1 MSQDSDEDLEEWDK
15 RMREQRRVTINPSGI
30 TSNLQDTINSI
41 WTRLSELVP
50 GAKETAVQED
60 NSQTPDTQAL
70 TIILGHGSYPVKD
83 KHEIEKS
90 KFARLLSDHFYLHS
104 MAPFGTSN
112 SFDVCASRPGSRINT
127 ERAFLKAL
135 DDIKR
140 GNNNLPDCTKGSFI
154 QFADKVAKKTTEIIG
169 SEMVEYTA
177 SQTKKTIQK
186 IGLKQEEI
194 VASNRW
200 EQQIVNQRYTTS
212 GRNSKKLNN
221 IYDSSLRQ
229 YQLDKVNP
237 DLTPKLAFDKLNLSI
252 FECSDDYYDGYFV
265 HCLSYCRES
274 PESPLLSQ
282 PKILICNNICNLL
295 EFEHW
300 ENTKKI
306 WNLPSPTKEGIYSPR
321 EDPDIIELMKTVG
334 NMIVSWNNSNDKTP
348 YFKIIV
354 IDRCIRQSNSVML
367 YALTFVLKDF
377 IIKILTK
384 GNGRYN
390 SIFPSSGENITDFIT
405 SIGNQLSVYSYL
417 TACRDVKL
425 PCTDEIQ
432 FLEEIK
438 SIIKIIKS
446 VQPTP
451 SQDILEQKKEKQLS
465 ILETVAENLETELEE
480 STTCSNVSSSS
491 MDECFFPKDL
501 KLDFTREEMAKSDWQ
516 LSQLAT
522 TGYLAPEGGGGGVS
536 DEERL
541 EQERL
546 AAQERERLAAQ
557 ERERLAAQERERLAA
572 QERERL
578 EQERLERERL
588 ERERLEQERL
598 EQERLERERL
608 EQERLEQERLE
619 RERIQ
624 RARIQRERLAAQERE
639 RLAAEMRKD
648 IALWQTQKTPRDE
661 EYNENKN
668 KKVNYSEIGGSKT
681 RRKKTKTKKTRR
693 KKSKTKKTRRKKTKS
708 KKTRKR

>member
-480 STTCSNVSSSS
+480 STTCSNVSSSRS

-522 TGYLAPEGGGGGVS
+522 TGYLAPEGGGGGGGVS
-536 DEERL
+536 DE
-541 EQERL
+541 
-546 AAQERERLAAQ
+546 
-557 ERERLAAQERERLAA
+557 
-572 QERERL
+572 
-578 EQERLERERL
+578 
-588 ERERLEQERL
+588 
-598 EQERLERERL
+598 
-608 EQERLEQERLE
+608 ERLEQERLE

-624 RARIQRERLAAQERE
+624 RARIQQERLAAQERE

-668 KKVNYSEIGGSKT
+668 KKVNYSEIGGSKSKKY
-681 RRKKTKTKKTRR
+681 RKSKKSKKAKKT
-693 KKSKTKKTRRKKTKS
+693 KTKKTRRKKTKS